1 MKDSVKDDGRTRRGR
16 GGGRGGGP
24 GGPRADRGRPGRG
37 RRPRRAPRARR
48 SRRPRGRGGRIDP
61 GSPGQTGG
69 ARRGG
74 RGRRGGGRRRRPDQ
88 GRAARARRDAGRPH
102 PGHRVRLQEMFPG
115 QTPEPAGRQEEDAL
129 PRLRL
134 RARPSF
140 LVSLPIALASG
151 LLVSAASPPLG
162 WWPLA
167 FVGVAPFL
175 WLLRSAGGARGAV
188 LGFVFGV
195 GSYGATFYWIGRFGE
210 MAWVAITLLCAGS
223 ALVFG
228 LFAPAVQRRGRP
240 LLTAVGLASLWTVTD
255 WVRTAWPLGGFS
267 WGSLGVS
274 QVDDRAV
281 LRLATIT
288 GVWGVTFVV
297 LAVNALLVEA
307 AVGGGGGGRRVGPAA
322 GGGGLDP
329 GAAAD
334 PVLRPGRLRRRRR
347 DVAGRRPAGG
357 AGLIGRGGR
366 GRRTVAHRPP
376 RRSWRPIRR
385 TSPCGGRA
393 RSTRGRPTTPR
404 RSPTSRR
411 RSPRWA
417 RRRSSA
423 PCSTTP
429 TGRNTRAWSC

>member
-1 MKDSVKDDGRTRRGR
+1 M
-16 GGGRGGGP
+16 
-24 GGPRADRGRPGRG
+24 
-37 RRPRRAPRARR
+37 
-48 SRRPRGRGGRIDP
+48 
-61 GSPGQTGG
+61 
-69 ARRGG
+69 
-74 RGRRGGGRRRRPDQ
+74 
-88 GRAARARRDAGRPH
+88 
-102 PGHRVRLQEMFPG
+102 
-115 QTPEPAGRQEEDAL
+115 
-129 PRLRL
+129 RL

-188 LGFVFGV
+188 LGFAFGL
-195 GSYGATFYWIGRFGE
+195 GSYGVSFYWIGRFGE

-223 ALVFG
+223 AVVFG

-307 AVGGGGGGRRVGPAA
+307 AVGGGGVGRRAGRLLVAASLILAPLLIPFSVPDGRDVDVATLQVDVRQAARDSSVGEDEAVARLHIALHAQLAA
-322 GGGGLDP
+322 DPPDLAVWGEGALDP
-329 GAAAD
+329 GAANDAE
-334 PVLRPGRLRRRRR
+334 
-347 DVAGRRPAGG
+347 
-357 AGLIGRGGR
+357 
-366 GRRTVAHRPP
+366 TVADVEAA
-376 RRSWRPIRR
+376 IAAV
-385 TSPCGGRA
+385 G
-393 RSTRGRPTTPR
+393 
-404 RSPTSRR
+404 SPTLVGAVLDDPDGTQHTSVVLLN
-411 RSPRWA
+411 
-417 RRRSSA
+417 
-423 PCSTTP
+423 
-429 TGRNTRAWSC
+429 GDG

>member
-1 MKDSVKDDGRTRRGR
+1 M
-16 GGGRGGGP
+16 
-24 GGPRADRGRPGRG
+24 
-37 RRPRRAPRARR
+37 
-48 SRRPRGRGGRIDP
+48 
-61 GSPGQTGG
+61 
-69 ARRGG
+69 
-74 RGRRGGGRRRRPDQ
+74 
-88 GRAARARRDAGRPH
+88 
-102 PGHRVRLQEMFPG
+102 
-115 QTPEPAGRQEEDAL
+115 
-129 PRLRL
+129 RL

-188 LGFVFGV
+188 LGFVFGL
-195 GSYGATFYWIGRFGE
+195 GSYGAAFYWIGRFGE

-223 ALVFG
+223 AVVFG

-307 AVGGGGGGRRVGPAA
+307 AVGGGGVGRRVGRLLVAA
-322 GGGGLDP
+322 SLILAPLLIPFSVPDGSDVDVATLQVDVRQAARDSSVGEDEAVARLHIALHAQLAGDPPDLAVWGEGALDP
-329 GAAAD
+329 G
-334 PVLRPGRLRRRRR
+334 RR
-347 DVAGRRPAGG
+347 
-357 AGLIGRGGR
+357 
-366 GRRTVAHRPP
+366 
-376 RRSWRPIRR
+376 
-385 TSPCGGRA
+385 
-393 RSTRGRPTTPR
+393 TTPR
-404 RSPTSRR
+404 RSPTWSR
-411 RSPRWA
+411 RSPPSA
-417 RRRSSA
+417 RRRSWA

-429 TGRNTRAWSC
+429 TGRSTRAWSC